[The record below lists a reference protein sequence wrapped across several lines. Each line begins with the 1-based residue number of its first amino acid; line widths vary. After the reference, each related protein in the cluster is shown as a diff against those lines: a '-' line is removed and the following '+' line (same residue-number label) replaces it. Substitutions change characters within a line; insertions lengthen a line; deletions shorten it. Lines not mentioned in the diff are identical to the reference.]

1 MKKEEIDTINIQL
14 IALFLFLFSTII
26 SIIITYNQKLDIESK
41 DTIIDAKDSFKLT
54 LFNRV
59 LILIISLVFLYVNY
73 KLYEISKREGE
84 NLKSYTLQ
92 IIASIFTI
100 VSGLIALYV
109 VTLSNTEE
117 LVDVENPII

>member
-26 SIIITYNQKLDIESK
+26 SIIITYNQKLDIENK

-59 LILIISLVFLYVNY
+59 LILILSLVFLYVNY

>member
-26 SIIITYNQKLDIESK
+26 SIIITYNQKLDIENK

-54 LFNRV
+54 LYNRV
-59 LILIISLVFLYVNY
+59 LILILSLVFLYVNY

-100 VSGLIALYV
+100 VSGVIALYV

>member
-14 IALFLFLFSTII
+14 IARFLFLFSTII
-26 SIIITYNQKLDIESK
+26 SIIITYNQKLDIENK

-59 LILIISLVFLYVNY
+59 LILILSLVFLYVNY

>member
-59 LILIISLVFLYVNY
+59 LILILSLVFLYVNY